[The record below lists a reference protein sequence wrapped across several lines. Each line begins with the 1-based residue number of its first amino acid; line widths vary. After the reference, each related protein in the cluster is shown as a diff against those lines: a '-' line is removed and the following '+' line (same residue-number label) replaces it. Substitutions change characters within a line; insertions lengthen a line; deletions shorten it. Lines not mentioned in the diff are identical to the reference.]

1 MVSEAS
7 DIAFEGLGKVS
18 EASDIAFEGLEKVSE
33 ASDTYYD
40 FKRMFSPSE

>member
-18 EASDIAFEGLEKVSE
+18 ET
-33 ASDTYYD
+33 SDTYYD
-40 FKRMFSPSE
+40 FKRMFPPSE